1 MVVVQINSVDE
12 RFNQSGFTFLRGRVY
27 LAEVIQRHSELVF
40 GEQRSLRLFFFY
52 LGFQSAL
59 GYEEIRFQ
67 LGYEL
72 NHDEIWK
79 IDNFVIPQEIC
90 SALEYPDTI
99 DLYSPADKTGLTADG
114 YAIKCLFMGEI
125 IENKPRI
132 VFQRFEQSQI
142 FKRKRP
148 SIIYKGNIFTQNND
162 FCLNLLERPDAI
174 YYDGVFKFIN

>member
-1 MVVVQINSVDE
+1 MINEASAV
-12 RFNQSGFTFLRGRVY
+12 FLLASKKNNYRVY
-27 LAEVIQRHSELVF
+27 RLNCDGAVKSIFINIFNTPLKDELID
-40 GEQRSLRLFFFY
+40 
-52 LGFQSAL
+52 
-59 GYEEIRFQ
+59 YEEIRFQ

-125 IENKPRI
+125 IENKPR
-132 VFQRFEQSQI
+132 V
-142 FKRKRP
+142 
-148 SIIYKGNIFTQNND
+148 
-162 FCLNLLERPDAI
+162 AH
-174 YYDGVFKFIN
+174 